1 VKIVHTVE
9 IAAPT
14 ERVWQV
20 IADLD
25 RYPEWNPFVVVCRSS
40 LRVGDPIDMRVRVL
54 PFFAQPQRETIL
66 EHEPGRRLCY
76 GLPKRGSGALVSRRC
91 HEIEAQ
97 GPARTRYV
105 SRFEL
110 EGWMEPVVR
119 TLLGRRLAEGFAAMS
134 AAIGERAER
143 LHTG

>member
-1 VKIVHTVE
+1 MRLVHTVE
-9 IAAPT
+9 VAAPV

-20 IADLD
+20 IVDLD
-25 RYPEWNPFVVVCRSS
+25 RYPEWNPFVVACRSS
-40 LRVGDPIDMRVRVL
+40 LRVGEPIDMRVRVV

-66 EHEPGRRLCY
+66 AHEPGRLLCY

-91 HEIEAQ
+91 HELEPL
-97 GPARTRYV
+97 GSERTRYV

-119 TLLGRRLAEGFAAMS
+119 TLLGRQLAGGFAAMS
-134 AAIGERAER
+134 AAIGARVESLR
-143 LHTG
+143 TG